1 MKYKDNLK
9 ECIRF
14 CQNEEHKEIYREYPK
29 PTAEVWNQCI
39 IEAEMCGSTMSDA
52 LSRYEV
58 ILARQGILT
67 VSEEKAEAIIGL
79 ALYDEGIS
87 AEILKAMAKHI
98 DTLTTTKGIKF
109 HSGFPVR
116 L

>member
-1 MKYKDNLK
+1 MKYKDSLK
-9 ECIRF
+9 ERIRF

-58 ILARQGILT
+58 ILARQDIPT
-67 VSEEKAEAIIGL
+67 VSVEKAEMIIGL
-79 ALYDEGIS
+79 ALEDEGIP
-87 AEILKAMAKHI
+87 AEIMKAVAKRI
-98 DTLTTTKGIKF
+98 DTLTTTKGIKI
-109 HSGFPVR
+109 HSGFPVQ